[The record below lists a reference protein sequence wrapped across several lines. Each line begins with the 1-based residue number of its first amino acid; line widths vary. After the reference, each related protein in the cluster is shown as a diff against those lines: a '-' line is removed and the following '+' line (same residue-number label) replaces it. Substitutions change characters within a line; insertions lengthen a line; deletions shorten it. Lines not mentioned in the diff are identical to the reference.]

1 MQRIHG
7 LRQIVLAA
15 AIAFTASCGGGE
27 DQPARA
33 ENSLAVGSSAKTPG
47 PLAVPLNGPAEFN
60 WKKREDIL
68 NMRRAAI
75 ARSPQLLSRP
85 YQPTEEI
92 FEQVEDGK
100 PWWGF
105 AGECV
110 YGKGMASIKG
120 FAEESRFVL
129 NPFMLVACNPAT
141 LGIWNS
147 SKLNPDQMN
156 DPRFPFYWMPE
167 SLVYKPREQT
177 AELTYNISNYLRA
190 VSAQPALATD
200 ASQLRKFS
208 LVAYNAR
215 DMGYSFIYLDTK
227 RSKDVENDNHPHDAT
242 FIQQFI
248 HCGGTCGYPG
258 GCNNMSPF
266 IAEIDRCRLNK
277 LPASAVVYLWKER
290 PASVESKPDFTYYI
304 TFK

>member
-1 MQRIHG
+1 MPRKLSLHQLVSVALI
-7 LRQIVLAA
+7 LL
-15 AIAFTASCGGGE
+15 TAGCISSRNV
-27 DQPARA
+27 PAEA
-33 ENSLAVGSSAKTPG
+33 SNSLAVGSLSRAAG
-47 PLAVPLNGPAEFN
+47 PVSVPLNGPAEFN
-60 WKKREDIL
+60 WKKREEIL

-75 ARSPQLLSRP
+75 ARTPQLLAHQ
-85 YQPTEEI
+85 YQPTEDI

-141 LGIWNS
+141 LGIWNT

-167 SLVYKPREQT
+167 SLVYKPKEQT

-190 VSAQPALATD
+190 VSAQPALATE

-215 DMGYSFIYLDTK
+215 DMGYNFIYLDTK
-227 RSKDVENDNHPHDAT
+227 KSKDVENDNHPHDAT
-242 FIQQFI
+242 FIGQFI
-248 HCGGTCGYPG
+248 HCGGTCGYAG

-277 LPASAVVYLWKER
+277 LPASAVIYLWKER
-290 PASVESKPDFTYYI
+290 PESVESKPDFTYYI